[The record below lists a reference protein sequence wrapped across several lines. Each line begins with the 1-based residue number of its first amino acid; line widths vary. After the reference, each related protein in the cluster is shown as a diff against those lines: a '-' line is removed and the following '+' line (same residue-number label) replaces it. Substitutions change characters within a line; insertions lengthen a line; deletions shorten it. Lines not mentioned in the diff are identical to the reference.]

1 MSAVRSSEN
10 NIIILELISV
20 PQQIK
25 LCYAEDSLHFA
36 VYCCIQENEPITASQ
51 ISSKLD
57 LSRNPVDWS
66 LKTLREKG
74 FIVGYNELADN
85 MKYTFF
91 KAVPVN
97 ELRRA
102 AL

>member
-1 MSAVRSSEN
+1 MSTGSTSE

-25 LCYAEDSLHFA
+25 LCYAEDSLHYA
-36 VYCCIQENEPITASQ
+36 VYCCILDNKPLTASQ
-51 ISSKLD
+51 IATKLD
-57 LSRNPVDWS
+57 VNKNPVDWS
-66 LKTLREKG
+66 IRTLKAKG
-74 FIVGYNELADN
+74 FIVGYNELASEN

-91 KAVPVN
+91 KAVPAE